1 MKNKTISL
9 LANFSIKAKLWSGF
23 GMLLM
28 IMAIIGVTVS
38 RSSQTTEDGLNG
50 MVDEIQPAV
59 FNAHEISTSLE
70 KAARALGFFLLSKQ
84 ASHKDTFVQNMDKL
98 QDSLST
104 METLP
109 VIKKDAVL
117 QEKFLQI
124 KADINRFRSYQDKM
138 IEIGTDNL
146 KNIPAVA
153 ISTNSLN
160 PMAISLLQQADQI
173 IKAEDEEESSPERR
187 EFTKNIYELRYSIIK
202 FIMEIRAYLAFRH
215 DAMLD
220 NMSLYK
226 EKVVIQLEK
235 LNAQSEL
242 ITFEQEDAIAELT
255 RLLPEYQKSL
265 DEMIAVHGSAKW
277 RTDASLI
284 KTELGPLFTDIDVQL
299 NSLLEQLRNTSIS
312 TSQSILKQTSN
323 TSSFVTVLSIL
334 GLILGAIGAWIIAVN
349 ISNAL
354 KNTVTA
360 MHDIAEGDGDLTR
373 RLDVIGKDEIA
384 QLSTGFNIFIDKINN
399 LVSKVAGATAQLATA
414 ADQVSEISGE
424 ANNGMV
430 RQRNETEQAATAM
443 NEMTAT
449 VQEVQ
454 NNAQNASEAA
464 NHADETAAEGKE
476 VVSQTIASIH
486 QLANG
491 VESAADVIQTLE
503 RDSESIGSVL
513 EVIRGIAE
521 QTNLLALNAAIEA
534 ARAGEQGRGFAV
546 VADEVRTLAS
556 RTQQSTEEIQKM
568 IERLQSGARNAVD
581 VMEDGRK
588 KAIDSVSQAGQASN
602 SLNEIANAVATI
614 SAMNS
619 QIETAANEQ
628 AATAN
633 EINRNVVNVSQV
645 SEEITQSTDHLA
657 SSSQGLAMLSSDLRK
672 IVNQFKV

>member
-226 EKVVIQLEK
+226 EKVVLQLEK